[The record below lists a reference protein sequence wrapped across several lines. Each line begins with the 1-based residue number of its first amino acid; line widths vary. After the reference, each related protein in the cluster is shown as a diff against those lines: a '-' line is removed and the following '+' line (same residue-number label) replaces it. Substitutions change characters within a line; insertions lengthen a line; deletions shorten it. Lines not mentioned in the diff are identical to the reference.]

1 MPRNDP
7 VALPFHWLG
16 NDAESAEVLS
26 AYYPP
31 VPLIVIDD
39 TEEVE

>member
-1 MPRNDP
+1 MPRNAT
-7 VALPFHWLG
+7 VELPYHWLG
-16 NDAESAEVLS
+16 KEAESAEVVA

>member
-1 MPRNDP
+1 MPRNAS
-7 VALPFHWLG
+7 VELPYHWLG
-16 NDAESAEVLS
+16 KEAESAEVVA

>member
-1 MPRNDP
+1 MN
-7 VALPFHWLG
+7 LPYHFLG
-16 NDAESAEVLS
+16 KDAESAEVLL

-31 VPLIVIDD
+31 VPLVVVDD

>member
-1 MPRNDP
+1 MN
-7 VALPFHWLG
+7 LPYHWLG
-16 NDAESAEVLS
+16 KDAESAEVLL

-31 VPLIVIDD
+31 VPLVVVDD

>member
-1 MPRNDP
+1 MPNASK
-7 VALPFHWLG
+7 VSLPYHWLG
-16 NDAESAEVLS
+16 KEAESAEVVA

>member
-1 MPRNDP
+1 MSRNDP
-7 VALPFHWLG
+7 VALPYMWLG
-16 NDAESAEVLS
+16 KEAESAEVVA

>member
-1 MPRNDP
+1 MN
-7 VALPFHWLG
+7 LPYMWLG
-16 NDAESAEVLS
+16 KEAESAEVLL

-31 VPLIVIDD
+31 VPLVVVDD

>member
-1 MPRNDP
+1 MT
-7 VALPFHWLG
+7 LPYHFLG
-16 NDAESAEVLS
+16 AEAESAEVVA

-31 VPLIVIDD
+31 IPLIVIDD